1 MSRSESRRDKL
12 APLCGSNPV
21 QYPQRRPR
29 SPFHPVGDPAAT
41 VAPTPTPT
49 PTPHHHR
56 RKASPQSQTALLRAA
71 SPPLLF
77 AILIAGLLIELR
89 VRLLASPTLPE
100 ATTTTQLPILPGVA
114 VSTHGNTAMQRALIW
129 AESRWPGLWAL
140 PALCVAAVGALRA
153 AIWAGAAVLERF
165 EERVNASSD
174 AAAARVRI
182 GRWEDGGSVSGSE
195 LLAGMFT

>member
-1 MSRSESRRDKL
+1 MLRSEGRRGDTL
-12 APLCGSNPV
+12 APLYANDPA
-21 QYPQRRPR
+21 QYPQRRRRR
-29 SPFHPVGDPAAT
+29 SPFHPDHDAAAT
-41 VAPTPTPT
+41 VAPTS
-49 PTPHHHR
+49 TPHHR
-56 RKASPQSQTALLRAA
+56 QTASPHSQTALFRAA

-89 VRLLASPTLPE
+89 VRLASPLPE
-100 ATTTTQLPILPGVA
+100 ATTTTTQLPIPPGVSVSVS
-114 VSTHGNTAMQRALIW
+114 VSTHGGTAMQRALIW
-129 AESRWPGLWAL
+129 AESRWPGPWAL
-140 PALCVAAVGALRA
+140 PALCVAALGTLRA

-165 EERVNASSD
+165 EERVNGSD